1 MESNEKSVEE
11 LKAQLT
17 QDIIEEQLA
26 APPSLEEVAQIG
38 KSMLTQYLMAIE
50 AHKETVT
57 LTGFVKALRL
67 ALVHDVAP
75 ELQEKVS
82 LINKQQFLAGM
93 IAKAIDTKFNLKMNQ
108 LGQEMRKE
116 EAEASKEGVTNG
128 N

>member
-1 MESNEKSVEE
+1 MMESNENEKSVEE
-11 LKAQLT
+11 LKAQVIQEIT
-17 QDIIEEQLA
+17 EEQMKT
-26 APPSLEEVAQIG
+26 PPSLEEIGQIG
-38 KSMLTQYLMAIE
+38 TSMLMQYLLAIE

-116 EAEASKEGVTNG
+116 ETNEGDTNV
-128 N
+128 